1 MTIDLTPPL
10 LRVSAIR
17 KEFRARGSATGLLSR
32 TPTAPFVAVRD
43 VDLTV
48 AAGETLAVVG
58 ESGSGKSTLGRM
70 ILGLVQPTSG
80 TIEFE
85 GRDVTHLRGRARREF
100 SRDVQVIF
108 QDPYASLNPRQ
119 HVEDIIREPL
129 DIHGIGTPAERP
141 QRVHELMDRVSLAA
155 RYRRAYPHELSGGLR
170 QRVGIAT
177 ALALRPKLIVADE
190 PVSALDVSVQ
200 SQILD
205 LLAELQRETAVAM
218 LFISHDLGVVHQIS
232 DRICVMSQGERIE
245 GGPVEY
251 VYAEPQHPYTAA
263 LLSAIPPADPV
274 SPYEPIPIPEPRSS
288 GVPAT
293 GCRFRDRCWL
303 SEQICED
310 EEPALTPRPSG
321 VSARCHISRRAP
333 GSWFEPPQGATE
345 FPLRPV
351 GRSSAD

>member
-1 MTIDLTPPL
+1 MTIDLPPPL

-17 KEFRARGSATGLLSR
+17 KEFRARGAATGLLSR
-32 TPTAPFVAVRD
+32 TPTRPFVAVRD
-43 VDLTV
+43 VDLTA

-58 ESGSGKSTLGRM
+58 EAGSGKSTLGRM

-108 QDPYASLNPRQ
+108 QDPSASLNPRQ
-119 HVEDIIREPL
+119 HVEFIFREPL
-129 DIHGIGTPAERP
+129 DILGIDTPAERR

-232 DRICVMSQGERIE
+232 DRICVMSQGELIE
-245 GGPVEY
+245 VGPVEY

-263 LLSAIPPADPV
+263 LL
-274 SPYEPIPIPEPRSS
+274 
-288 GVPAT
+288 
-293 GCRFRDRCWL
+293 
-303 SEQICED
+303 
-310 EEPALTPRPSG
+310 
-321 VSARCHISRRAP
+321 
-333 GSWFEPPQGATE
+333 
-345 FPLRPV
+345 
-351 GRSSAD
+351 